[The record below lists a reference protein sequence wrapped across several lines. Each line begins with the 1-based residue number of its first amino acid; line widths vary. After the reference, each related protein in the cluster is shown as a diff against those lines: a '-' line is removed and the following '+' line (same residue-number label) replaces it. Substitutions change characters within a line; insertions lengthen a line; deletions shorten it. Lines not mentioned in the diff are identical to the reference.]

1 MDGRDC
7 DACMCSLHMVEMLP
21 RGMEM
26 VHIVHA
32 GLKSIFKAYM
42 GLEGIYM
49 VEKSPN
55 SGDGAQSV
63 CAC

>member
-1 MDGRDC
+1 MHV
-7 DACMCSLHMVEMLP
+7 LLMVEMLP

-32 GLKSIFKAYM
+32 GLKSIFKACM
-42 GLEGIYM
+42 GLEGLYM
-49 VEKSPN
+49 VEKSLN